1 MITGLPPPVTGIAA
15 AQNHHNHL
23 SVPITE
29 QKKMNLREEKSGG
42 DGTPPPPGE
51 EPAKK
56 LGLKIRGDLAGG
68 KMAPNVANVQARN
81 AQLNP
86 DLR

>member
-1 MITGLPPPVTGIAA
+1 MISGLPPQVAGIAA

-81 AQLNP
+81 TVKP
-86 DLR
+86 

>member
-1 MITGLPPPVTGIAA
+1 MA
-15 AQNHHNHL
+15 
-23 SVPITE
+23 
-29 QKKMNLREEKSGG
+29 GG
-42 DGTPPPPGE
+42 DQLCDRQLPSLSRLRIVRVRRSTSNSPPPPGE

-81 AQLNP
+81 TTVKP
-86 DLR
+86 